1 MRSGPHY
8 GPVAMVRSLAEMLI
22 IAIFLLTF
30 LVQPF
35 RIPSA
40 SMLPTLNV
48 GDFLLVD
55 KRAYADEGKLGE
67 RLLPPSPVHRGDL
80 AVFLFPPDPSRHL
93 VKRVIGLP
101 GDRIHL
107 RDGRVLVNGQPIT
120 ETYAVYAPSRTNLFR
135 DDFPN
140 LHEADPDVDE
150 HWWMTLRQSV
160 DGQDVVVPPGHFF
173 VLGDNRNNSE
183 DSRYWGFVPQANM
196 VGRPLVVYFSTS
208 WQRGQTAE
216 AQQLEPTPL
225 PQDSTLHRLGKVLGD
240 GFRAARILR

>member
-1 MRSGPHY
+1 MRSGPHH
-8 GPVAMVRSLAEMLI
+8 GIVAMVRSLAEVLV
-22 IAIFLLTF
+22 IALCLLTF
-30 LVQPF
+30 LIQPF

-40 SMLPTLNV
+40 SMQPTLNV

-55 KRAYADEGKLGE
+55 KRAYTDEGRLGH
-67 RLLPPSPVHRGDL
+67 LILPASAAHRGDL

-93 VKRVIGLP
+93 VKRIIGLP

-107 RDGRVLVNGQPIT
+107 RDGRVLLNGQPIT
-120 ETYAVYAPSRTNLFR
+120 ETYAVYAPSRADLFR

-140 LHEADPDVDE
+140 LTEADPDVDE
-150 HWWMTLRQSV
+150 HWWMTLRQSIV
-160 DGQDVVVPPGHFF
+160 NGDIVVPANSFF

-208 WQRGQTAE
+208 WQRGQTAD
-216 AQQLEPTPL
+216 ALPVDPTPI
-225 PQDSTLHRLGKVLGD
+225 PEGSTLHRLGKALHD
-240 GFRAARILR
+240 GFKAARILR

>member
-8 GPVAMVRSLAEMLI
+8 GPVAMVRSLAEMLV
-22 IAIFLLTF
+22 IALFLLTF
-30 LVQPF
+30 LIQPY

-40 SMLPTLNV
+40 SMEPTLKV

-55 KRAYADEGKLGE
+55 KRAFASEGMLGHI
-67 RLLPPSPVHRGDL
+67 LMPPSQIRHGDL
-80 AVFLFPPDPSRHL
+80 AVFFFPPDPTRHL

-101 GDRIHL
+101 GDRIRL
-107 RDGRVLVNGQPIT
+107 RDGRVLVNGQPIA
-120 ETYAVYAPSRTNLFR
+120 ESYAVYAPSRANLFR

-140 LHEADPDVDE
+140 LREADPDVDG
-150 HWWMTLRQSV
+150 HWWMTLRRSIV
-160 DGQDVVVPPGHFF
+160 GDDIVVPANDYF

-183 DSRYWGFVPQANM
+183 DSRYWGFVPRADM

-225 PQDSTLHRLGKVLGD
+225 PQGSPLHRLGKALGD
-240 GFRAARILR
+240 GFRSARVLR